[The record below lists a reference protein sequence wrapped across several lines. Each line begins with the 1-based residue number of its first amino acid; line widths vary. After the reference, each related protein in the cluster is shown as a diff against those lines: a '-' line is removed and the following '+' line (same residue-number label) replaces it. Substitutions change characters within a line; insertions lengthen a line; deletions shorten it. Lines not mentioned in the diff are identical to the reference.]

1 MKTAKKIL
9 IAACSAVAVCF
20 LTAAGKNLN
29 ITSSAAEG
37 ANVSDYCVYGGA
49 VKLVDE
55 RGAGVKFHVTMSLS
69 YFANYG
75 TIENDGKGTLN
86 EDVKTGT
93 LLLPYE
99 LTNGLHLTVGG
110 SGYGA
115 TVSDSDTSKVWR
127 KTMLDGTEYMQS
139 VVYLYNIPSTDFG
152 TEISVRGY
160 IEKGGEYTYTQQENG
175 ISMSYVAKAEYEDEN
190 SALSAAEKAS
200 LKQTYLDKQLT
211 FHVGEETTS
220 ETVDY
225 LGLTSKCPTPPDTKD
240 GAEFVGWITKDGEI
254 VKNVTSTRVKNH
266 MDLYAAYRQKV
277 ALSAASNSISLDC
290 YDYDS
295 VESIKFGNYD
305 LGNDIAALTIPDALK
320 NDTKNH
326 GEQNVTATL
335 VKGETKFTVNLPVL
349 LITKEI
355 ANADDFKSIQPSS
368 GVKGVYGYYVL
379 TKDFSD
385 NGLAGNAYA
394 DDWEETTGFFGTFDG
409 QGHTI
414 STAANGGSGIFGI
427 LRGAT
432 IKNVII
438 KDNWRSAYANY
449 ALLAKACLDS
459 TLENVTFTLGAGN
472 AQAAVGV
479 GYGWL
484 CYAEFSGNTL
494 IDVTVNDTKGYG
506 SLFGYKFANNVFD
519 NVQINGTYTEM
530 GHTAD
535 DKSVTYEE
543 VTKITSKT
551 LSGRQDFILDG
562 GVSLLDLGDYNGLEI
577 LSVKTSK
584 GVTLNGISSAM
595 ARNVLA
601 DQPQNHGEQDIIV
614 TVAQADGT
622 KVEITVPVTIITKVI
637 TTMSDLQAS
646 VKHTS
651 GAENIY
657 GYYVLGNDVSY
668 TEDGFNAVPASTGS
682 SSDNAFKGT
691 LDGREKTITMKSS
704 TAAYG
709 LFGTINGATI
719 KNVTIIDEENKFAG
733 RPVIAYRAYNLIME
747 NVTISITGGSA
758 TSASPVD
765 GTVGKTPIFADTVSK
780 STFKNVTITSTIDIV
795 NVFANQSNNDFSGG
809 LDIIAT
815 VTGGFSITVTLDELP
830 EGVTYVKKQ

>member
-1 MKTAKKIL
+1 MRKK
-9 IAACSAVAVCF
+9 ATF
-20 LTAAGKNLN
+20 LMLLLALA
-29 ITSSAAEG
+29 SSAALAAACDKTPKECEHEG
-37 ANVSDYCVYGGA
+37 GTATCQTRAICDKCGEEYGELGSHVYGEWKHNDAEHWKECVCGEKSEEAAHEYSLEKHNETKHWTECVCGA
-49 VKLVDE
+49 KSGEENHEYSLEKHDE
-55 RGAGVKFHVTMSLS
+55 TKHWTECECGTKSGEENHEFSLEKHDETKHWKECECGAKQDEESH
-69 YFANYG
+69 
-75 TIENDGKGTLN
+75 TLN
-86 EDVKTGT
+86 EWAKNDEQHWKKCACGYESSEKENHEYNTWLTDDSLRDYKACECGAIDKTVYFNKKVNLINQK
-93 LLLPYE
+93 LLM
-99 LTNGLHLTVGG
+99 TNSSFALNIKG
-110 SGYGA
+110 
-115 TVSDSDTSKVWR
+115 VS
-127 KTMLDGTEYMQS
+127 EY
-139 VVYLYNIPSTDFG
+139 
-152 TEISVRGY
+152 
-160 IEKGGEYTYTQQENG
+160 
-175 ISMSYVAKAEYEDEN
+175 A
-190 SALSAAEKAS
+190 
-200 LKQTYLDKQLT
+200 
-211 FHVGEETTS
+211 
-220 ETVDY
+220 
-225 LGLTSKCPTPPDTKD
+225 
-240 GAEFVGWITKDGEI
+240 
-254 VKNVTSTRVKNH
+254 
-266 MDLYAAYRQKV
+266 
-277 ALSAASNSISLDC
+277 
-290 YDYDS
+290 S
-295 VESIKFGNYD
+295 VESIKLGKYD
-305 LGNDIAALTIPDALK
+305 LGKDLTSLAISPKLK
-320 NDTKNH
+320 ADTESH
-326 GEQNVTATL
+326 GNQTITVVLKDSAGDEHEILVPVT
-335 VKGETKFTVNLPVL
+335 
-349 LITKEI
+349 LITKEV

-758 TSASPVD
+758 TSAFPVD

>member
-1 MKTAKKIL
+1 MRKK
-9 IAACSAVAVCF
+9 ATF
-20 LTAAGKNLN
+20 LMLLLALA
-29 ITSSAAEG
+29 SSAALAAACDKTPKECEHEG
-37 ANVSDYCVYGGA
+37 GTATCQTRAICDKCGEEYGELGSHVYGEWKHNDAEHWEECVCGEKSEEAAHEYSLEKHNETKHWTECVCGA
-49 VKLVDE
+49 KSGEENHEYSLEKHDE
-55 RGAGVKFHVTMSLS
+55 TKHWTECECGTKSGEENHEFSLEKHDETKHWKECECGAKQDEESH
-69 YFANYG
+69 
-75 TIENDGKGTLN
+75 TLN
-86 EDVKTGT
+86 EWAKNDEQHWKKCACGYESSEKENHEYNTWLTDDSLRDYKACECGAIDKTVYFNKKVNLINQK
-93 LLLPYE
+93 LLM
-99 LTNGLHLTVGG
+99 TNSSFALNIKG
-110 SGYGA
+110 
-115 TVSDSDTSKVWR
+115 VS
-127 KTMLDGTEYMQS
+127 EY
-139 VVYLYNIPSTDFG
+139 
-152 TEISVRGY
+152 
-160 IEKGGEYTYTQQENG
+160 
-175 ISMSYVAKAEYEDEN
+175 A
-190 SALSAAEKAS
+190 
-200 LKQTYLDKQLT
+200 
-211 FHVGEETTS
+211 
-220 ETVDY
+220 
-225 LGLTSKCPTPPDTKD
+225 
-240 GAEFVGWITKDGEI
+240 
-254 VKNVTSTRVKNH
+254 
-266 MDLYAAYRQKV
+266 
-277 ALSAASNSISLDC
+277 
-290 YDYDS
+290 S
-295 VESIKFGNYD
+295 VESIKLGKYD
-305 LGNDIAALTIPDALK
+305 LGKDLTSLAISPELK
-320 NDTKNH
+320 ADTESH
-326 GEQNVTATL
+326 GNQTITVVLKDSAGDEHEILVPVT
-335 VKGETKFTVNLPVL
+335 
-349 LITKEI
+349 LITKEV

-830 EGVTYVKKQ
+830 EGVTIKTTAQAGA